1 MTYVQ
6 VKVLAVTAIL
16 CYHGPSGPA
25 HCRRNEAHCRLPLLQ
40 IYAYSNA
47 LHAML
52 PAWSKGS
59 HLTGCLLACARAVGA
74 LREVPARYVLTLRV
88 LIADAMML
96 TWSARPT
103 RPLLSSMDETRF
115 G

>member
-1 MTYVQ
+1 M
-6 VKVLAVTAIL
+6 
-16 CYHGPSGPA
+16 
-25 HCRRNEAHCRLPLLQ
+25 LQ
-40 IYAYSNA
+40 QEFCSNA

-52 PAWSKGS
+52 PAWPKGS
-59 HLTGCLLACARAVGA
+59 HLIGCLLACARAVGA

-96 TWSARPT
+96 TWSALPI

-115 G
+115 GWLLQIKQLPRAKLSFPPPLFKGQ